1 MNPGAP
7 EDAHIRALLQQVQHE
22 FGSIKFMGYETSLV
36 WLSTSVNMSADRVSH
51 QLWIGCSQSSG

>member
-51 QLWIGCSQSSG
+51 QL